1 MVATETPTVELG
13 WTASDFSLPGVD
25 GKTHS
30 LQDLAGENGTVIAF
44 ICNHCPYVISS
55 IDRLVEAAGEMAGFG
70 VNVIAI
76 NSNDADAY
84 PEDSFD
90 NMQRFAAVHRIDFP
104 YLRDESQA
112 VARAYGAVCTP
123 DYFGFDR
130 DLKLKYRGRLDI
142 GRTEP
147 PPEGAPN
154 DLVNA
159 MGQIADH
166 GHGPAEQFPS
176 MGCSLKWKA

>member
-30 LQDLAGENGTVIAF
+30 LKDLAGENGTVIAF

-90 NMQRFAAVHRIDFP
+90 NMQRFAAAHRIDFP

>member
-1 MVATETPTVELG
+1 MVATETPQAEHG
-13 WTASDFSLPGVD
+13 WRAKDFTLPGVD
-25 GKTHS
+25 GRNHA
-30 LQDLAGENGTVIAF
+30 LRDLAGEKGTVIAF
-44 ICNHCPYVISS
+44 ICNHCPYVKASVG
-55 IDRLVEAAGEMAGFG
+55 RLVEAADEMAEFG
-70 VNVIAI
+70 VRVIAI
-76 NSNDADAY
+76 NSNDAAAY

-90 NMQRFAAVHRIDFP
+90 NMKAFADAHGLNFP
-104 YLRDESQA
+104 YLHDETQE

-123 DYFGFDR
+123 DYFGFDK

-166 GHGPAEQFPS
+166 GRGPREQFPS
-176 MGCSLKWKA
+176 MGCSLKWKR